1 MLQYKHMRH
10 TCISK
15 IKITLLIP
23 LIALTVNFFAA
34 PLMRTARAVEIE
46 TIEATASCPK
56 GTEYKKEGF
65 VVDQDGKPI
74 GKRPGCA
81 KEGTEVLVAEP
92 TSYSCPAGY
101 KAVEEDGKTVC
112 KGSAEIAKVAYE
124 AATEDLLNQAP
135 NLKSYT
141 SDPNVIGPCLLD
153 PLKLMVDWQY
163 SVFSGLSDSEKRQ
176 RLAKCLAK
184 KTGASESDIESALG
198 DANVSASA
206 KKGQDAAAPLL
217 AEIDQGE
224 EGKPECGEQI
234 EGLGY
239 LICPILEHATH
250 FSDSMWG
257 LFEGL
262 LTVDPLTNDTDNSI
276 YKAWTTL
283 RDLANVIL
291 AIVFILVI
299 MSQISNVGISNYGIK
314 KILPRLII
322 AAIAINVSYF
332 LMQILVDVANIAGKS
347 FDDFLSSQ
355 ASMDYTNVSGWEKV
369 MEDIIVS
376 GGLALATIGG
386 AAIGIATVG
395 GPAALLFILLL
406 IIPAILGLLAGVFAL
421 MFRSSIIPV
430 LAIASPLAIA
440 AWVLPNT
447 QKLFDK
453 WKDMFSGL
461 LFLYPLASVYYGC
474 LKFMAITVFLN
485 GSSSTGQRLMALLT
499 LSVGIFA
506 VAIFAVKSNSIMG
519 RMVNGIMRVANKV
532 TAPATSA
539 IAGYAG
545 ALAGANRGRRK
556 AEFLA
561 QDHSK
566 GVADARHRGILNP
579 FRYASR
585 AKHAIGRQMQR
596 NEDTINL
603 SKIQEGAF
611 KESTDQRLRDK
622 ILANPSMLGSAA
634 GTVAGKAFVRDLA
647 YKSAETELKGK
658 YNGNAVKALYESD
671 NGYVKAL
678 AAKEI
683 AERNSAGEISQ
694 VREYLENG
702 GSIDNTDMA
711 EALMKMKS
719 RDAGIAEAGKEAINR
734 LEKSNGAPVHTDASE
749 MRSFTQKGSRNLGD
763 VQSAEQNAAAIQS
776 GGMDWEQAARTL
788 GDRHIMRTTPQEN
801 IGAIKASIEANITQ
815 QIQAG
820 TMDKAQASRALRNSH
835 AMENLSNQ
843 TKQQLQKIVSGAAQ
857 QAQASSGT
865 QPASTS
871 TASPPTSQ
879 PHAPAPPSAA
889 HSASANVQPPTR
901 QGSNASPQ
909 SAPQHTYRWSQ
920 RPPSAPPPPPP
931 PANP

>member
-1 MLQYKHMRH
+1 MRYLRVKSLLLAIMMSVAAVAVVLPRSAYAQPGVAPAENDIEKCTVHGWTWGQHGDPTDGYWCQNTDIIVSPGFVELEPINIYKCPEGSHIENGDMTTFPNALGGKNVLKKKCVADENASVDPTEKKCEDGGSVKGDKESGFWCQHGSVGGADEREVQL
-10 TCISK
+10 TCPEGS
-15 IKITLLIP
+15 
-23 LIALTVNFFAA
+23 V
-34 PLMRTARAVEIE
+34 VEHAD
-46 TIEATASCPK
+46 TTHYLVPGSSNTTKNKCVKSPSAK
-56 GTEYKKEGF
+56 DGGDGTE
-65 VVDQDGKPI
+65 
-74 GKRPGCA
+74 
-81 KEGTEVLVAEP
+81 
-92 TSYSCPAGY
+92 
-101 KAVEEDGKTVC
+101 
-112 KGSAEIAKVAYE
+112 
-124 AATEDLLNQAP
+124 
-135 NLKSYT
+135 
-141 SDPNVIGPCLLD
+141 DP
-153 PLKLMVDWQY
+153 
-163 SVFSGLSDSEKRQ
+163 
-176 RLAKCLAK
+176 
-184 KTGASESDIESALG
+184 
-198 DANVSASA
+198 
-206 KKGQDAAAPLL
+206 AAA
-217 AEIDQGE
+217 E
-224 EGKPECGEQI
+224 KPECGSRV

-239 LICPILEHATH
+239 LICPILEHAAR

-257 LFEGL
+257 LFESL
-262 LTVDPLTNDTDNSI
+262 LFVDPLTNDTDNSI
-276 YKAWTTL
+276 YKTWLML

-291 AIVFILVI
+291 AIIFIAVI
-299 MSQISNVGISNYGIK
+299 ISQISNIGISNYGIK

-322 AAIAINVSYF
+322 AAIVINISYF
-332 LMQILVDVANIAGKS
+332 LMQALIDIANILGKS
-347 FDDFLSSQ
+347 FDDFLASQ
-355 ASMDYTNVSGWEKV
+355 ASMDYTSVSGWQKV
-369 MEDIIVS
+369 VEDIVAS
-376 GGLALATIGG
+376 GTLALMTLGGATI
-386 AAIGIATVG
+386 AISAVG

-406 IIPAILGLLAGVFAL
+406 IIPAILGLLGGIFAL
-421 MFRSSIIPV
+421 MFRTSVIPV

-447 QKLFDK
+447 QRLFDK
-453 WKDMFSGL
+453 WKEIFSGL
-461 LFLYPLASVYYGC
+461 LFLYPLASIYYGC
-474 LKFMAITVFLN
+474 LKFMAITVFLDGN
-485 GSSSTGQRLMALLT
+485 SSTGQRLMALLT

-506 VAIFAVKSNSIMG
+506 IVIFAVKSNSIMG
-519 RMVNGIMRVANKV
+519 RMVNGFMRVANKI

-545 ALAGANRGRRK
+545 ALAGATRGRKK

-622 ILANPSMLGSAA
+622 ILADPSILGSAA

-734 LEKSNGAPVHTDASE
+734 LEQSNGAPVHTDASE

-763 VQSAEQNAAAIQS
+763 VQRAEQNAAAIQS

-820 TMDKAQASRALRNSH
+820 TMDKAQASRALSNSH

-857 QAQASSGT
+857 QAQASSGA

-871 TASPPTSQ
+871 AASPPTSQ

-889 HSASANVQPPTR
+889 HSASANVQTPTR
-901 QGSNASPQ
+901 QGLNASPP
-909 SAPQHTYRWSQ
+909 SASQHTYRWSQ

-931 PANP
+931 PPPANP

>member
-1 MLQYKHMRH
+1 MRH
-10 TCISK
+10 ICISK

-34 PLMRTARAVEIE
+34 PLMQTAKAVEIE
-46 TIEATASCPK
+46 TIEATASCPE
-56 GTEYKKEGF
+56 GTEYLKEGILSRH
-65 VVDQDGKPI
+65 GGSIEAK
-74 GKRPGCA
+74 GPGCA
-81 KEGTEVLVAEP
+81 KEGSALIIAEP
-92 TSYSCPAGY
+92 SYSCPAGY

-153 PLKLMVDWQY
+153 PLKLMVGLQY
-163 SVFSGLSDSEKRQ
+163 LVPGLSDSKKRQ
-176 RLAKCLAK
+176 ELAKCLAK
-184 KTGASESDIESALG
+184 KTGTSESDIESALG
-198 DANVSASA
+198 DANVYASA

-217 AEIDQGE
+217 AEIDQDE
-224 EGKPECGEQI
+224 EGKPERGEKI

-276 YKAWTTL
+276 YKTWTTL

-291 AIVFILVI
+291 AIIFIVVI

-332 LMQILVDVANIAGKS
+332 LMQILVDIANIAGKS

-369 MEDIIVS
+369 MEDIVVS

-421 MFRSSIIPV
+421 MFRSSVIPV
-430 LAIASPLAIA
+430 LAIVSPIAIA

-461 LFLYPLASVYYGC
+461 LFLYPLASIYYGC
-474 LKFMAITVFLN
+474 LKFMAITVFLS

-499 LSVGIFA
+499 LAVGIFA

-532 TAPATSA
+532 TAPATNA
-539 IAGYAG
+539 MAGYAG
-545 ALAGANRGRRK
+545 ALAGATRGRRK

-603 SKIQEGAF
+603 SKVQEDAF
-611 KESTDQRLRDK
+611 KESTGQRLRDK
-622 ILANPSMLGSAA
+622 ILADPSTLGSAA
-634 GTVAGKAFVRDLA
+634 DTTAGRAFIRDLA
-647 YKSAETELKGK
+647 DKNAETEIKGR
-658 YNGNAVKALYESD
+658 YNGNAVKALNESN

-683 AERNSAGEISQ
+683 AERNSAGEIAQ

-711 EALMKMKS
+711 EALMKMKG
-719 RDAGIAEAGKEAINR
+719 RDVGIAEAGKEAITR
-734 LEKSNGAPVHTDASE
+734 LEQSNGAPVHTDASE

-820 TMDKAQASRALRNSH
+820 TMDKAQASKVLGNSH

-865 QPASTS
+865 PSA
-871 TASPPTSQ
+871 SQ
-879 PHAPAPPSAA
+879 PHAPAPTSAA
-889 HSASANVQPPTR
+889 HSTSANAQPPTR

-920 RPPSAPPPPPP
+920 RPPSAPPP
-931 PANP
+931 ANP

>member
-1 MLQYKHMRH
+1 MRYLRVKSLLLAIMMSAAAVAVVLPRSAYAQPTVEIINEPNCKTKGESYALNGDAQH
-10 TCISK
+10 GYFCDSKVSLSTALADIQCPSGSHVEFVEVTRYEPDVDDKGGKPEDGGVGDVNKRACVKDGHEAVVPSQVTCSGDGFYSLGNQWQGYWCVK
-15 IKITLLIP
+15 DGSVFDWNGDVADAK
-23 LIALTVNFFAA
+23 LTC
-34 PLMRTARAVEIE
+34 PEGSAVEDGDV
-46 TIEATASCPK
+46 TYYLTTGNAT
-56 GTEYKKEGF
+56 KKKCVKNPPEGEGGEGEG
-65 VVDQDGKPI
+65 DG
-74 GKRPGCA
+74 GA
-81 KEGTEVLVAEP
+81 AEG
-92 TSYSCPAGY
+92 
-101 KAVEEDGKTVC
+101 
-112 KGSAEIAKVAYE
+112 
-124 AATEDLLNQAP
+124 
-135 NLKSYT
+135 
-141 SDPNVIGPCLLD
+141 
-153 PLKLMVDWQY
+153 
-163 SVFSGLSDSEKRQ
+163 
-176 RLAKCLAK
+176 
-184 KTGASESDIESALG
+184 
-198 DANVSASA
+198 
-206 KKGQDAAAPLL
+206 
-217 AEIDQGE
+217 
-224 EGKPECGEQI
+224 EGKPECGGRV

-239 LICPILEHATH
+239 LICPILEHAAR

-257 LFEGL
+257 FFESL
-262 LTVDPLTNDTDNSI
+262 LYVNPLSNKTDDSI
-276 YKAWTTL
+276 YKTWVML

-291 AIVFILVI
+291 AIVFIAVI
-299 MSQISNVGISNYGIK
+299 ISQISNAGISNYGIK

-322 AAIAINVSYF
+322 AAITINISYF
-332 LMQILVDVANIAGKS
+332 LMQALIDIANIAGKS
-347 FDDFLSSQ
+347 FDDFLQSQ
-355 ASMDYTNVSGWEKV
+355 ASMDYTKVSGWQKV
-369 MEDIIVS
+369 VEDIVVS
-376 GGLALATIGG
+376 GTLALMTIGG
-386 AAIGIATVG
+386 TAVGIAAVG

-406 IIPAILGLLAGVFAL
+406 IIPAILGLLAGIFAL
-421 MFRSSIIPV
+421 MFRTSVIPV
-430 LAIASPLAIA
+430 LAIASPIAIA

-453 WKDMFSGL
+453 WKEIFSGL
-461 LFLYPLASVYYGC
+461 LFLYPLSSIYYGC
-474 LKFMAITVFLN
+474 LKFTAIAVFLN
-485 GSSSTGQRLMALLT
+485 GNSSTGERIMALVMMA
-499 LSVGIFA
+499 VGVVAI
-506 VAIFAVKSNSIMG
+506 AIFAVKSNSIMG

-532 TAPATSA
+532 TTPATSA

-622 ILANPSMLGSAA
+622 ILADPSILGSAA

-658 YNGNAVKALYESD
+658 YNGNAVKALNESD

-683 AERNSAGEISQ
+683 AERNSAGEIAQ

-734 LEKSNGAPVHTDASE
+734 LEQSNGAPVHTDASE

-763 VQSAEQNAAAIQS
+763 VQRAEQNAAAIQS

-820 TMDKAQASRALRNSH
+820 TMDKAQASRALSNSH

-865 QPASTS
+865 QPAATS

-901 QGSNASPQ
+901 QGLNASPPPT
-909 SAPQHTYRWSQ
+909 SQHAYRASQ
-920 RPPSAPPPPPP
+920 RQVPPPPPP

>member
-1 MLQYKHMRH
+1 MRYLR
-10 TCISK
+10 
-15 IKITLLIP
+15 IKSLLLAIMMS
-23 LIALTVNFFAA
+23 AA
-34 PLMRTARAVEIE
+34 AVAVVLPRSAYAQTGVAPTKKQNCKEYGSSWGEKGDDQNGWWCENWLKLPFESLWGNGTTGNVDLMEMDSTF
-46 TIEATASCPK
+46 T
-56 GTEYKKEGF
+56 
-65 VVDQDGKPI
+65 
-74 GKRPGCA
+74 
-81 KEGTEVLVAEP
+81 
-92 TSYSCPAGY
+92 CPAGSH
-101 KAVEEDGKTVC
+101 VEHGDMTTYPNATNQKNIPKKRCIPDENASVDPTEKKCEGDGTL
-112 KGSAEIAKVAYE
+112 KGDSQTGFWCQHGSLPGSDERRAQLTCPEGS
-124 AATEDLLNQAP
+124 ATEDADVTF
-135 NLKSYT
+135 YF
-141 SDPNVIGPCLLD
+141 
-153 PLKLMVDWQY
+153 
-163 SVFSGLSDSEKRQ
+163 FSFSKEGNITKT
-176 RLAKCLAK
+176 KCV
-184 KTGASESDIESALG
+184 KTPPTGEGGEGEGDGGA
-198 DANVSASA
+198 
-206 KKGQDAAAPLL
+206 
-217 AEIDQGE
+217 AEG
-224 EGKPECGEQI
+224 EGKPECGGRV

-239 LICPILEHATH
+239 LICPILEHAAR

-257 LFEGL
+257 FFESL
-262 LTVDPLTNDTDNSI
+262 LYVNPLSNKTDDSI
-276 YKAWTTL
+276 YKTWIML

-291 AIVFILVI
+291 AIVFIAVI
-299 MSQISNVGISNYGIK
+299 ISQISNAGISNYGIK

-322 AAIAINVSYF
+322 AAITINISYF
-332 LMQILVDVANIAGKS
+332 LMQALIDIANIAGKS
-347 FDDFLSSQ
+347 FDDFLQSQ
-355 ASMDYTNVSGWEKV
+355 ASMDYTKVSGWQKV
-369 MEDIIVS
+369 VEDIVVS
-376 GGLALATIGG
+376 GTLALMTIGG
-386 AAIGIATVG
+386 TAVGIAAVG

-406 IIPAILGLLAGVFAL
+406 IIPAILGLLAGIFAL
-421 MFRSSIIPV
+421 MFRTSVIPV
-430 LAIASPLAIA
+430 LAIASPIAIA

-453 WKDMFSGL
+453 WKEIFSGL
-461 LFLYPLASVYYGC
+461 LFLYPLSSIYYGC
-474 LKFMAITVFLN
+474 LKFTAIAVFLN
-485 GSSSTGQRLMALLT
+485 GNSSTGERIMALVMMA
-499 LSVGIFA
+499 VGVVAI
-506 VAIFAVKSNSIMG
+506 AIFAVKSNSIMG

-532 TAPATSA
+532 TTPATSA

-622 ILANPSMLGSAA
+622 ILADPSILGSAA

-734 LEKSNGAPVHTDASE
+734 LEQSNGAPVHTDASE

-763 VQSAEQNAAAIQS
+763 VQRAEQNAAAIQS

-820 TMDKAQASRALRNSH
+820 TMDKAQASRALSNSH

-889 HSASANVQPPTR
+889 HSTSANVQPPTR
-901 QGSNASPQ
+901 QGLNASPPPA
-909 SAPQHTYRWSQ
+909 SQHAYRASQ
-920 RPPSAPPPPPP
+920 RQVPPP

>member
-1 MLQYKHMRH
+1 MRYLRVKSLLLAIMMSVAAVAVVLPRSAYAAQP
-10 TCISK
+10 TVEP
-15 IKITLLIP
+15 IKIEDCKDGRPSTWGLHGDAKDGFWCQDGAGPASDVDPATLTCPEKSHSELGDVTMNRSPEDDHKARCVVDGHEAVVPTEIKCSEG
-23 LIALTVNFFAA
+23 LSSKGDQWAGYWCEGGGLTGDV
-34 PLMRTARAVEIE
+34 ARASL
-46 TIEATASCPK
+46 TCP
-56 GTEYKKEGF
+56 EG
-65 VVDQDGKPI
+65 
-74 GKRPGCA
+74 A
-81 KEGTEVLVAEP
+81 
-92 TSYSCPAGY
+92 
-101 KAVEEDGKTVC
+101 AVEDG
-112 KGSAEIAKVAYE
+112 
-124 AATEDLLNQAP
+124 ATTMYVTKNATKQKCVKNPPEGEGEG
-135 NLKSYT
+135 
-141 SDPNVIGPCLLD
+141 DP
-153 PLKLMVDWQY
+153 
-163 SVFSGLSDSEKRQ
+163 
-176 RLAKCLAK
+176 
-184 KTGASESDIESALG
+184 
-198 DANVSASA
+198 
-206 KKGQDAAAPLL
+206 AAA
-217 AEIDQGE
+217 E
-224 EGKPECGEQI
+224 KPECGSTI

-239 LICPILEHATH
+239 LICPILEHAAR

-257 LFEGL
+257 LFESL
-262 LTVDPLTNDTDNSI
+262 LFVDPLTNDTDNSI
-276 YKAWTTL
+276 YKTWLML

-291 AIVFILVI
+291 AIIFIAVI
-299 MSQISNVGISNYGIK
+299 ISQISNIGISNYGIK

-322 AAIAINVSYF
+322 AAIVINISYF
-332 LMQILVDVANIAGKS
+332 LMQALIDIANILGKS
-347 FDDFLSSQ
+347 FDDFLASQ
-355 ASMDYTNVSGWEKV
+355 ASMDYTSVSGWQKV
-369 MEDIIVS
+369 VEDIVAS
-376 GGLALATIGG
+376 GTLALMTLGGATI
-386 AAIGIATVG
+386 AISAVG

-406 IIPAILGLLAGVFAL
+406 IIPAILGLLGGIFAL
-421 MFRSSIIPV
+421 MFRTSVIPV

-447 QKLFDK
+447 QRLFDK
-453 WKDMFSGL
+453 WKEIFSGL
-461 LFLYPLASVYYGC
+461 LFLYPLASIYYGC
-474 LKFMAITVFLN
+474 LKFMAITVFLDGN
-485 GSSSTGQRLMALLT
+485 SSTGQRLMALLT

-506 VAIFAVKSNSIMG
+506 IVIFAVKSNSIMG
-519 RMVNGIMRVANKV
+519 RMVNGFMRVANKI

-545 ALAGANRGRRK
+545 ALAGATRGRKK

-566 GVADARHRGILNP
+566 GVANARHRGILNP
-579 FRYASR
+579 FRYASK

-622 ILANPSMLGSAA
+622 ILADPSILGSAA

-658 YNGNAVKALYESD
+658 YNGNAVKALNESD

-694 VREYLENG
+694 VREYLESG

-734 LEKSNGAPVHTDASE
+734 LEQSNGAPVHTDASE

-820 TMDKAQASRALRNSH
+820 TMDKAQASRALSNSH

-865 QPASTS
+865 PSA
-871 TASPPTSQ
+871 SQ
-879 PHAPAPPSAA
+879 PHAPAPTSAA
-889 HSASANVQPPTR
+889 HSTSANAQPPTR
-901 QGSNASPQ
+901 QGLNASPPPA
-909 SAPQHTYRWSQ
+909 SQHTYRWSQ

-931 PANP
+931 PPPANP

>member
-1 MLQYKHMRH
+1 MRYLRVKSLLLAIMMSAAAVVVVLPRSAYAQPTVPPTWQEDCENYFAGMGIH
-10 TCISK
+10 GDPQNGYYCQLGGLGSLGTFALATPK
-15 IKITLLIP
+15 I
-23 LIALTVNFFAA
+23 
-34 PLMRTARAVEIE
+34 E
-46 TIEATASCPK
+46 
-56 GTEYKKEGF
+56 
-65 VVDQDGKPI
+65 
-74 GKRPGCA
+74 
-81 KEGTEVLVAEP
+81 
-92 TSYSCPAGY
+92 CPAGSHSELGDATTFADGNVPKIRCVLDGHESLEPTEKKCPGSSY
-101 KAVEEDGKTVC
+101 KPKGDKWSGFWCEEDGVFGDVTEIQLTCPEKAVVEHADSTNYTTKNATKNKCVNNNPPP
-112 KGSAEIAKVAYE
+112 GSGNGEGEGDGGAAE
-124 AATEDLLNQAP
+124 
-135 NLKSYT
+135 
-141 SDPNVIGPCLLD
+141 G
-153 PLKLMVDWQY
+153 
-163 SVFSGLSDSEKRQ
+163 
-176 RLAKCLAK
+176 
-184 KTGASESDIESALG
+184 ES
-198 DANVSASA
+198 
-206 KKGQDAAAPLL
+206 
-217 AEIDQGE
+217 
-224 EGKPECGEQI
+224 KPECGGRV

-239 LICPILEHATH
+239 LICPILEHAAR

-257 LFEGL
+257 FFESL
-262 LTVDPLTNDTDNSI
+262 LYVNPLSNKTDDSI
-276 YKAWTTL
+276 YKTWVML

-291 AIVFILVI
+291 AIVFIAVI
-299 MSQISNVGISNYGIK
+299 ISQISNAGISNYGIK

-322 AAIAINVSYF
+322 AAITINISYF
-332 LMQILVDVANIAGKS
+332 LMQALIDIANIAGKS
-347 FDDFLSSQ
+347 FDDFLQSQ
-355 ASMDYTNVSGWEKV
+355 ASMDYTKVSGWQKV
-369 MEDIIVS
+369 VEDIVVS
-376 GGLALATIGG
+376 GTLALMTIGG
-386 AAIGIATVG
+386 IAVGVAAVD

-406 IIPAILGLLAGVFAL
+406 IIPAILGLLAGIFAL
-421 MFRSSIIPV
+421 MFRTSVIPV
-430 LAIASPLAIA
+430 LAIASPIAIA

-453 WKDMFSGL
+453 WKEIFSGL
-461 LFLYPLASVYYGC
+461 LFLYPLSSIYYGC
-474 LKFMAITVFLN
+474 LKFTAIAVFLN
-485 GSSSTGQRLMALLT
+485 GNSSTGERIMALVMMA
-499 LSVGIFA
+499 VGVVAI
-506 VAIFAVKSNSIMG
+506 AIFAVKSNSIMG
-519 RMVNGIMRVANKV
+519 RMANGIMRVANKV

-622 ILANPSMLGSAA
+622 ILADPSILGSAA

-820 TMDKAQASRALRNSH
+820 TMDKAQASRALSNSH

-865 QPASTS
+865 QPAATS

-901 QGSNASPQ
+901 QGLNASPPPA
-909 SAPQHTYRWSQ
+909 SQHAYRASQ
-920 RPPSAPPPPPP
+920 RQVPPPPPP

>member
-1 MLQYKHMRH
+1 MRH

-46 TIEATASCPK
+46 TIDATASCPE
-56 GTEYKKEGF
+56 GAEYLKEGIL
-65 VVDQDGKPI
+65 VDRHGKPTGI
-74 GKRPGCA
+74 KGPGCA
-81 KEGTEVLVAEP
+81 KEGSALIRAKP
-92 TSYSCPAGY
+92 NYSCPAGY
-101 KAVEEDGKTVC
+101 KVIQEGGIEPVC

-135 NLKSYT
+135 NLKNYT
-141 SDPNVIGPCLLD
+141 SDPNVIGPCLLNPD
-153 PLKLMVDWQY
+153 LTTIPAPMAFGGETARDH
-163 SVFSGLSDSEKRQ
+163 LS
-176 RLAKCLAK
+176 LCLAD
-184 KTGASESDIESALG
+184 KTGASKDDIKNALG
-198 DANVSASA
+198 DADVAASA
-206 KKGQDAAAPLL
+206 KKGRDAAAPFL
-217 AEIDQGE
+217 AEIDQDK
-224 EGKPECGEQI
+224 EGKPECGEKI

-276 YKAWTTL
+276 YKTWTTL

-291 AIVFILVI
+291 AIIFIVVI

-332 LMQILVDVANIAGKS
+332 LMQILVDIANIAGKS

-369 MEDIIVS
+369 MEDIVVS

-386 AAIGIATVG
+386 AAIGVATVG

-421 MFRSSIIPV
+421 MFRSSVIPV
-430 LAIASPLAIA
+430 LAIVSPIAIA

-461 LFLYPLASVYYGC
+461 LFLYPLASIYYGC

-499 LSVGIFA
+499 LAVGIFA

-622 ILANPSMLGSAA
+622 ILADPSMLGSAA

-658 YNGNAVKALYESD
+658 YNGNAVKALNESD

-683 AERNSAGEISQ
+683 AERNSAGEIAQ

-734 LEKSNGAPVHTDASE
+734 LEQSNGAPVHTNASE

-820 TMDKAQASRALRNSH
+820 TMDKAQASRALSNSH
-835 AMENLSNQ
+835 AMENLSDQ
-843 TKQQLQKIVSGAAQ
+843 TKRELQNIVNNATK
-857 QAQASSGT
+857 QAQASGT
-865 QPASTS
+865 QAANGAQTQSSGQPQSTS
-871 TASPPTSQ
+871 SGAQPVISSAQATTAQPAGGVQAQTAASSAQARQAYTASQRLS
-879 PHAPAPPSAA
+879 SA
-889 HSASANVQPPTR
+889 
-901 QGSNASPQ
+901 
-909 SAPQHTYRWSQ
+909 
-920 RPPSAPPPPPP
+920 PPPPP

>member
-15 IKITLLIP
+15 IKITLLMP
-23 LIALTVNFFAA
+23 MIALIVNFFAA

-46 TIEATASCPK
+46 TIEATASCPE
-56 GTEYKKEGF
+56 GTEYLKEGILSRH
-65 VVDQDGKPI
+65 GGTIEAK
-74 GKRPGCA
+74 GPGCA
-81 KEGTEVLVAEP
+81 KEGSALIIAEP
-92 TSYSCPAGY
+92 SYSCPAGY
-101 KAVEEDGKTVC
+101 KVAKGDGIGPVC
-112 KGSAEIAKVAYE
+112 KGSAEIAKIAYE
-124 AATEDLLNQAP
+124 AATEDLLKQAP
-135 NLKSYT
+135 NLKNYT
-141 SDPNVIGPCLLD
+141 SDPNVIGPCLSQLED
-153 PLKLMVDWQY
+153 LKSALH
-163 SVFSGLSDSEKRQ
+163 LTAIPNKNAQ
-176 RLAKCLAK
+176 RDYIANCLAE
-184 KTGASESDIESALG
+184 KTGASKDDIKNALG
-198 DANVSASA
+198 DADVAASA
-206 KKGQDAAAPLL
+206 KKGEDAAAPLL
-217 AEIDQGE
+217 AEIDQDE
-224 EGKPECGEQI
+224 EGKPECGEKI

-276 YKAWTTL
+276 YKTWTTL

-291 AIVFILVI
+291 AIIFIVVI

-322 AAIAINVSYF
+322 AAIAIIVSYF
-332 LMQILVDVANIAGKS
+332 LMQILVDIANIAGKS

-369 MEDIIVS
+369 MEDIVVS

-395 GPAALLFILLL
+395 APAALLFILLL

-421 MFRSSIIPV
+421 MFRSSVIPV
-430 LAIASPLAIA
+430 LAIVSPIAIA

-461 LFLYPLASVYYGC
+461 LFLYPLASIYYGC
-474 LKFMAITVFLN
+474 LKFMAITVFLS

-499 LSVGIFA
+499 LAVGIFA

-532 TAPATSA
+532 TAPATNA
-539 IAGYAG
+539 MAGYAG
-545 ALAGANRGRRK
+545 ALAGATRGRRK

-566 GVADARHRGILNP
+566 GVADTRHRGILNP

-603 SKIQEGAF
+603 SKIQEDAF
-611 KESTDQRLRDK
+611 KESTGQRLRDK
-622 ILANPSMLGSAA
+622 ILADPSTLGSAA
-634 GTVAGKAFVRDLA
+634 DTTAGKAFIRDLA
-647 YKSAETELKGK
+647 YKNAETEIKGK
-658 YNGNAVKALYESD
+658 YNGNAVRALNESN

-683 AERNSAGEISQ
+683 AERNSAGEIAQ

-711 EALMKMKS
+711 EALMKMKG
-719 RDAGIAEAGKEAINR
+719 RDVGIAEAGKEAINR
-734 LEKSNGAPVHTDASE
+734 LEQSNGAPVYTDASE
-749 MRSFTQKGSRNLGD
+749 MRSFTQKGFRDLGD
-763 VQSAEQNAAAIQS
+763 VQGAEQNAVTIQS
-776 GGMDWEQAARTL
+776 GGMGWEQAARIL
-788 GDRHIMRTTPQEN
+788 DDRHITRTAPREN
-801 IGAIKASIEANITQ
+801 IGTMEARIEADITQ
-815 QIQAG
+815 QIQSG
-820 TMDKAQASRALRNSH
+820 TMDRAQASRVLSNGR

-865 QPASTS
+865 QPAPSSPASSGQARQVHSASQTASAAGASTS
-871 TASPPTSQ
+871 TASTTATTAAV
-879 PHAPAPPSAA
+879 APASSGQA
-889 HSASANVQPPTR
+889 R
-901 QGSNASPQ
+901 QAYT
-909 SAPQHTYRWSQ
+909 ASQ
-920 RPPSAPPPPPP
+920 RLSSAPPPSQ

>member
-1 MLQYKHMRH
+1 MRH

-34 PLMRTARAVEIE
+34 PLMRTAKAVEIK
-46 TIEATASCPK
+46 TIEATASCPE
-56 GTEYKKEGF
+56 GAEYLKEGIL
-65 VVDQDGKPI
+65 VDRHGKPTGI
-74 GKRPGCA
+74 KGPGCA
-81 KEGTEVLVAEP
+81 KEGSALIHAKP
-92 TSYSCPAGY
+92 SYSCPAGY
-101 KAVEEDGKTVC
+101 KVIQEDGIEPVC

-135 NLKSYT
+135 NLKNYT
-141 SDPNVIGPCLLD
+141 SDPNVIGPCLLQQEN
-153 PLKLMVDWQY
+153 LKSTLYFVA
-163 SVFSGLSDSEKRQ
+163 VSGKDAQ
-176 RLAKCLAK
+176 RDYIADCLAK
-184 KTGASESDIESALG
+184 KTGASKDDIKNALG
-198 DANVSASA
+198 DADVAASA
-206 KKGQDAAAPLL
+206 KKGEDIAAPLL
-217 AEIDQGE
+217 AEIDQDE
-224 EGKPECGEQI
+224 EGKPECGEKI

-276 YKAWTTL
+276 YKTWTTL

-291 AIVFILVI
+291 AIIFIVVI

-332 LMQILVDVANIAGKS
+332 LMQILVDIANIAGKS

-369 MEDIIVS
+369 MEDIVVS

-386 AAIGIATVG
+386 AAIGVATVG

-421 MFRSSIIPV
+421 MFRSSVIPV
-430 LAIASPLAIA
+430 LAIVSPIAIA

-461 LFLYPLASVYYGC
+461 LFLYPLASIYYGC
-474 LKFMAITVFLN
+474 LKFMAITVFLS

-499 LSVGIFA
+499 LAVGIFA

-566 GVADARHRGILNP
+566 GVADTRHRGILNP

-622 ILANPSMLGSAA
+622 ILADPSMLGSAA

-658 YNGNAVKALYESD
+658 YNGNAVKALNESD

-683 AERNSAGEISQ
+683 AERGSAGEIAQ

-719 RDAGIAEAGKEAINR
+719 RDVGIAEAGKEAINR
-734 LEKSNGAPVHTDASE
+734 LEQSNGAPVHTDVSE
-749 MRSFTQKGSRNLGD
+749 MHSFTQKGSRNLGD
-763 VQSAEQNAAAIQS
+763 VQGAEQNAAVIQS
-776 GGMDWEQAARTL
+776 GGMDWEQAARIL
-788 GDRHIMRTTPQEN
+788 GDRHIMRTAPREN
-801 IGAIKASIEANITQ
+801 IGAMKAIIEANITQ
-815 QIQAG
+815 QIQSG
-820 TMDKAQASRALRNSH
+820 TMDKAQASRALSNSH
-835 AMENLSNQ
+835 AMENLSDQ
-843 TKQQLQKIVSGAAQ
+843 TRQELQNIVNNAAK
-857 QAQASSGT
+857 QAQASGGIQQSGGA
-865 QPASTS
+865 QPA
-871 TASPPTSQ
+871 ASSGQ
-879 PHAPAPPSAA
+879 ARQA
-889 HSASANVQPPTR
+889 HSASQTASAAGASTNTTSTTATTTAAAPASSGQAR
-901 QGSNASPQ
+901 QAYT
-909 SAPQHTYRWSQ
+909 ASQ
-920 RPPSAPPPPPP
+920 RLSSAPPPPP

>member
-34 PLMRTARAVEIE
+34 PLMQTARAVEIE
-46 TIEATASCPK
+46 TIEATASCPE
-56 GTEYKKEGF
+56 GTKYLKEGILSRH
-65 VVDQDGKPI
+65 GGSIEAK
-74 GKRPGCA
+74 GPGCA
-81 KEGTEVLVAEP
+81 KEGSALIIAEP
-92 TSYSCPAGY
+92 SYSCPAGY

-153 PLKLMVDWQY
+153 PFKLTVGLQY
-163 SVFSGLSDSEKRQ
+163 FAPGVSDSKKRQ
-176 RLAKCLAK
+176 ELAKCLAK

-198 DANVSASA
+198 DANVYASA

-217 AEIDQGE
+217 AQIDQDE
-224 EGKPECGEQI
+224 EGKPECGEKI

-239 LICPILEHATH
+239 LICPMLEHATH

-276 YKAWTTL
+276 YKTWTTL

-291 AIVFILVI
+291 AIIFIVVI

-332 LMQILVDVANIAGKS
+332 LMQILVDIANIAGKS

-369 MEDIIVS
+369 MEDVVVS

-421 MFRSSIIPV
+421 MFRSSVIPV
-430 LAIASPLAIA
+430 LAIVSPIAIA

-461 LFLYPLASVYYGC
+461 LFLYPLASIYYGC
-474 LKFMAITVFLN
+474 LKFMAITVFLS

-499 LSVGIFA
+499 LAVGIFA

-539 IAGYAG
+539 MAGYAG
-545 ALAGANRGRRK
+545 ALAGATRGRRK

-566 GVADARHRGILNP
+566 GVADTRHRGILNP

-603 SKIQEGAF
+603 SKIQEDAF
-611 KESTDQRLRDK
+611 KESTGQRLRDK
-622 ILANPSMLGSAA
+622 ILADPSTLGSAA
-634 GTVAGKAFVRDLA
+634 DTTAGRAFIRDLA
-647 YKSAETELKGK
+647 YKNAETEIKGR
-658 YNGNAVKALYESD
+658 YNGNAVKALNESN

-683 AERNSAGEISQ
+683 AERNSAGEIAQ

-711 EALMKMKS
+711 EALMKMKG
-719 RDAGIAEAGKEAINR
+719 RDVGIAEAGKEAITR
-734 LEKSNGAPVHTDASE
+734 LEQSNGAPVYTDASE

-763 VQSAEQNAAAIQS
+763 VQGAEQNAVVIQS
-776 GGMDWEQAARTL
+776 GGMDWEQAARIL
-788 GDRHIMRTTPQEN
+788 GDRHIMRTVPREN
-801 IGAIKASIEANITQ
+801 IGAMKATIEANITQ
-815 QIQAG
+815 QIQSG
-820 TMDKAQASRALRNSH
+820 TMDKAQASRVLSNSH

-865 QPASTS
+865 QPAPSSPASSGQARQVHSASQTASAAGASTS
-871 TASPPTSQ
+871 TTSTTATTTAA
-879 PHAPAPPSAA
+879 APASSGQA
-889 HSASANVQPPTR
+889 R
-901 QGSNASPQ
+901 QAYT
-909 SAPQHTYRWSQ
+909 ASQ
-920 RPPSAPPPPPP
+920 RLSSAPPPSP

>member
-1 MLQYKHMRH
+1 MRYLRIKSLLLAIMMSAVAVAVVLPRSAYAQPTVERSNYRECTEHGRSWGDDGDAQRGYFCINFGTELAPMDIDCPSGSHREFVEVTEQYNDN
-10 TCISK
+10 IDFGGVALEVSPSK
-15 IKITLLIP
+15 KIL
-23 LIALTVNFFAA
+23 ADVNK
-34 PLMRTARAVEIE
+34 TACVKDGYEAVEPTLTTCHE
-46 TIEATASCPK
+46 GYLPYGNQWQGYWCSKSGSFTDPDGDVAKAELTCPEGAVVEQGRPTHYELKNATK
-56 GTEYKKEGF
+56 YKCVKKPPESEGGEGEG
-65 VVDQDGKPI
+65 DG
-74 GKRPGCA
+74 GA
-81 KEGTEVLVAEP
+81 AEG
-92 TSYSCPAGY
+92 
-101 KAVEEDGKTVC
+101 
-112 KGSAEIAKVAYE
+112 
-124 AATEDLLNQAP
+124 
-135 NLKSYT
+135 
-141 SDPNVIGPCLLD
+141 
-153 PLKLMVDWQY
+153 
-163 SVFSGLSDSEKRQ
+163 
-176 RLAKCLAK
+176 
-184 KTGASESDIESALG
+184 
-198 DANVSASA
+198 
-206 KKGQDAAAPLL
+206 
-217 AEIDQGE
+217 
-224 EGKPECGEQI
+224 EGKPECGSTV

-239 LICPILEHATH
+239 LICPILEHAAR

-257 LFEGL
+257 FFESL
-262 LTVDPLTNDTDNSI
+262 LYVNPLSNKTDDSI
-276 YKAWTTL
+276 YKTWVML

-291 AIVFILVI
+291 AIVFIAVI
-299 MSQISNVGISNYGIK
+299 ISQISNAGISNYGIK

-322 AAIAINVSYF
+322 AAITINISYF
-332 LMQILVDVANIAGKS
+332 LMQALIDIANIAGKS
-347 FDDFLSSQ
+347 FDDFLQSQ
-355 ASMDYTNVSGWEKV
+355 ASMDYTKVSGWQKV
-369 MEDIIVS
+369 VEDIVVS
-376 GGLALATIGG
+376 GALTLMTIGG
-386 AAIGIATVG
+386 AVAVTTAVS

-406 IIPAILGLLAGVFAL
+406 IIPAILGLLAGIFAL
-421 MFRSSIIPV
+421 MFRTSVIPV
-430 LAIASPLAIA
+430 LAIASPIAIA

-453 WKDMFSGL
+453 WKEIFSGL
-461 LFLYPLASVYYGC
+461 LFLYPLSSIYYGC
-474 LKFMAITVFLN
+474 LKFTAIAVFLN
-485 GSSSTGQRLMALLT
+485 GNSSVGERIMALVMMAVGV
-499 LSVGIFA
+499 VGI
-506 VAIFAVKSNSIMG
+506 AIFAVKSNSIMG

-622 ILANPSMLGSAA
+622 ILADPSILGSAS

-658 YNGNAVKALYESD
+658 YNGNAVKALNESD

-683 AERNSAGEISQ
+683 AERNSAGEIAQ

-820 TMDKAQASRALRNSH
+820 TMDKAQASRALSNSH

-901 QGSNASPQ
+901 QGLNASPPPA
-909 SAPQHTYRWSQ
+909 SQHAYRASQ
-920 RPPSAPPPPPP
+920 RQVPPPPPP